1 MVYYP
6 MASKNWQPKCY
17 IQYFKKMARQANG
30 YKLRGYKTVD
40 IARKMGVSRDT
51 IYRWLYWLNTVS

>member
-1 MVYYP
+1 
-6 MASKNWQPKCY
+6 
-17 IQYFKKMARQANG
+17 MARQANG